1 MGHCQYCGGGIA
13 GGIWHG
19 DGGVGSSGIV
29 IRVEGAGGL
38 VLVLEVD
45 HYVVIVVCGGGFVV
59 GVGIVGVAFA
69 MVVQS
74 RIAEASHGR
83 RMKQVCMCIRVVV
96 MIEVITCP
104 HDELIQYVKVDIVIV
119 IVAVS
124 SSLAFVMRFQDA
136 CHEVIVKFHGIS
148 FGWMLDDGQSS
159 WSGSSG
165 IEVKVGMIMLL
176 LLWLLLHLLLHC

>member
-38 VLVLEVD
+38 VLVLEVY
-45 HYVVIVVCGGGFVV
+45 HYVVIVVCGGGFFV
-59 GVGIVGVAFA
+59 GVIIVGV
-69 MVVQS
+69 QS
-74 RIAEASHGR
+74 GIAEASHGR

-136 CHEVIVKFHGIS
+136 CHEVIVKFDGIS
-148 FGWMLDDGQSS
+148 FWWMLD
-159 WSGSSG
+159 
-165 IEVKVGMIMLL
+165 VG
-176 LLWLLLHLLLHC
+176 